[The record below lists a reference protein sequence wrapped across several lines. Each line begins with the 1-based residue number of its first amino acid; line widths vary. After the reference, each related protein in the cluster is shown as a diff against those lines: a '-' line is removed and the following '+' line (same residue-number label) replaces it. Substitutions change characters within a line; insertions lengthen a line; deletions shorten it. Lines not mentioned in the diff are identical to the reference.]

1 MRGLF
6 ITFEGLDGSG
16 KTSVLNQV
24 KADLETTGKKNYIFT
39 REPGGNRIAEAVRA
53 IILDKKNTEMAART
67 EALLYAA
74 ARSQHVVETIE
85 PALAAGKVVFCDRY
99 VDSSLVYQG
108 AGRHIGINE
117 VAAINLF
124 ATQGLE
130 ADLTFYFKIQP
141 QVGLERI
148 KDHRQD
154 QIDRMDSQDVSFYE
168 ETYAAYE
175 RLAQENPSRY
185 VVIDANRPLAEV
197 VAAVSQQLSQ
207 RVGQYLE

>member
-1 MRGLF
+1 M
-6 ITFEGLDGSG
+6 
-16 KTSVLNQV
+16 
-24 KADLETTGKKNYIFT
+24 
-39 REPGGNRIAEAVRA
+39 
-53 IILDKKNTEMAART
+53 
-67 EALLYAA
+67 
-74 ARSQHVVETIE
+74 
-85 PALAAGKVVFCDRY
+85 
-99 VDSSLVYQG
+99 
-108 AGRHIGINE
+108 
-117 VAAINLF
+117 
-124 ATQGLE
+124 E